1 MTNLIY
7 IHTYILYI
15 YYSCIYIY
23 VKWDQFNRHPNDTPM
38 TPQEPGLGVEVQT
51 PPESDGG
58 TSSTDIQ
65 LYIGKD
71 T

>member
-1 MTNLIY
+1 
-7 IHTYILYI
+7 
-15 YYSCIYIY
+15 
-23 VKWDQFNRHPNDTPM
+23 M